1 MNIEELRKTW
11 KQEESLAHI
20 QGWDFSHIKGR
31 YKEEHDL
38 PWSYDGIVRRYL
50 QADKLILDYNTGGG
64 EYLLTL
70 KHPYRMTSATEGY
83 TPNVKLCKD
92 KLLPLGIDFR
102 ECDDPSKIPFDDNS
116 FDLII
121 NRHGEFDPFEIHRLL
136 KSDAFFITQ
145 QVGCNNDR
153 DLVEMVLP
161 NTPNPFPHLYLQE
174 QRRAFKDAGFEII
187 MANEAYRSIEFY
199 DVGAFV
205 WFARIIEWEF
215 PGFSVDRC
223 FDKLL
228 KMQTIIENTG
238 KIRGTT
244 HRYLLVVKK

>member
-136 KSDAFFITQ
+136 KSDAFLSR
-145 QVGCNNDR
+145 N
-153 DLVEMVLP
+153 
-161 NTPNPFPHLYLQE
+161 
-174 QRRAFKDAGFEII
+174 K
-187 MANEAYRSIEFY
+187 
-199 DVGAFV
+199 
-205 WFARIIEWEF
+205 
-215 PGFSVDRC
+215 
-223 FDKLL
+223 
-228 KMQTIIENTG
+228 
-238 KIRGTT
+238 
-244 HRYLLVVKK
+244 

>member
-38 PWSYDGIVRRYL
+38 PWSYDGIVRSYL
-50 QADKLILDYNTGGG
+50 QADKLILDYDTGGG

-70 KHPYRMTSATEGY
+70 KH
-83 TPNVKLCKD
+83 
-92 KLLPLGIDFR
+92 
-102 ECDDPSKIPFDDNS
+102 
-116 FDLII
+116 
-121 NRHGEFDPFEIHRLL
+121 
-136 KSDAFFITQ
+136 
-145 QVGCNNDR
+145 
-153 DLVEMVLP
+153 
-161 NTPNPFPHLYLQE
+161 
-174 QRRAFKDAGFEII
+174 
-187 MANEAYRSIEFY
+187 SIEFY

-228 KMQTIIENTG
+228 EMHTIIENMG